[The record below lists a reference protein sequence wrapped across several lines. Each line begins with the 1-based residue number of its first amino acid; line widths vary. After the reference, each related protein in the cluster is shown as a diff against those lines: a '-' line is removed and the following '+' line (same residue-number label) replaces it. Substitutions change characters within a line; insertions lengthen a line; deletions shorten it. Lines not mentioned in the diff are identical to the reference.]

1 MKANIRVLSVDDHP
15 VIREGIA
22 AVTNKES
29 DMRVVAHA
37 SSGTEAIQMFRELRP
52 DVTLMDLR
60 LPDMNG
66 IDAISAIRTE
76 FPGACIIALG
86 TSEGDYEIQRALAAG
101 AHSYVLKTM
110 PPREMV
116 NAIRRVCAGKKRL
129 STEVAIRLA
138 EHVGDK
144 ALSEREMEVLQLV
157 GEGKRNH
164 EIGRH
169 LRISQETV
177 NSHLKHIM
185 GKLGAKTRTHAI
197 TIAARR
203 GIIQLESFDKR
214 LEEGENQHL

>member
-1 MKANIRVLSVDDHP
+1 MKAHIRVLSVDDHP
-15 VIREGIA
+15 VIRVGIA
-22 AVTNKES
+22 TVTNKES

-86 TSEGDYEIQRALAAG
+86 NSEGDYEIQRALAAG
-101 AHSYVLKTM
+101 AHSYLLKTM

-116 NAIRRVCAGKKRL
+116 EEIRRVCVGKKRL

-144 ALSEREMEVLQLV
+144 ALSEREMEV
-157 GEGKRNH
+157 
-164 EIGRH
+164 
-169 LRISQETV
+169 
-177 NSHLKHIM
+177 
-185 GKLGAKTRTHAI
+185 
-197 TIAARR
+197 
-203 GIIQLESFDKR
+203 
-214 LEEGENQHL
+214 